1 MSLSSEI
8 RKVHN
13 ELYKTVNGNIRVLLP
28 FALTL
33 LDKFKTKIG
42 SGVAEPVEETAKDFE
57 RTTKQE
63 IDATL
68 LKIQTQHPEISPL
81 LQKTIE
87 MHLMEIRG
95 QPEARINHM
104 VEYISKNRNFLQ
116 GLNQE
121 DFVGILYETMARA
134 SGEFDKQDGRFFT
147 PKNIILINVEVMRSI
162 LEKRDPHFFDLNVCD
177 PCCGSARFLIY
188 WVESVKRYYKDE
200 GFTSPQQLNTEIQR
214 IYARHLYGID
224 IAPEIAGYA
233 CWNMLFHGDGATNI
247 ANADSLNHFGILVHW
262 NLIQDFIDEFEPKFE
277 ETKRRIQQ
285 RGLQDKLD
293 VVESKKDSILY
304 FKGKDEIDISSSGV
318 VDLIESVNT
327 LLEIHSEVS
336 LDWWPAI
343 QRLHRL
349 KDFDSINEIMK
360 SKWSKIND
368 EVKKGFD
375 IIITNPP
382 FGRGKNLQI
391 SNPHILGQYKLA
403 TEAWIGDLTKTLL
416 EKLITKQFGMS
427 VEDFYLQCLNEL
439 EKLKQTEGVNPSK
452 SRIRK
457 IANEVL
463 FEGEGN
469 KKIIGEYLTSKITD
483 RLGREWIKIEDVFNY
498 DHKLILNDSD
508 IGEEHT
514 IYYDEEGKPL
524 LFKNQLPKQ
533 VLFLEQFL
541 RMVKVGGRVFTVID
555 TGVLSNND
563 DEYVRRFLFR
573 NSQVH
578 AVIEFPH
585 NAFKAAGT
593 GVKTAVILYEKN
605 PNPPEDYEIFGSLP
619 FKLGYI
625 LNKKDTP
632 PDPNNND
639 LGKTLCDHR
648 NYIGLGKM
656 CDKEECEWE
665 KNGHCSVW
673 RRDIEKV
680 EET

>member
-28 FALTL
+28 IALSL
-33 LDKFKTKIG
+33 LDKFKAKSR
-42 SGVAEPVEETAKDFE
+42 SGVAEPVEEVAKDFR

-68 LKIQTQHPEISPL
+68 IRIQTEHPEISPL
-81 LQKTIE
+81 LRKTIE
-87 MHLMEIRG
+87 AHLNEIG
-95 QPEARINHM
+95 AQPESRINHILD
-104 VEYISKNRNFLQ
+104 YISKSKRFLE
-116 GLNQE
+116 GLAQE
-121 DFVGILYETMARA
+121 DFVGILYETMVSR
-134 SGEFDKQDGRFFT
+134 EFDKEDGRFFT
-147 PKNIILINVEVMRSI
+147 PKNIILINVEVIRSLI
-162 LEKRDPHFFDLNVCD
+162 ENSGDIDLSKLNVCD

-188 WVESVKRYYKDE
+188 WVESVKRYYKDKKL
-200 GFTSPQQLNTEIQR
+200 TPPQELINKTQD
-214 IYARHLYGID
+214 IYAKHLYGID
-224 IAPEIAGYA
+224 IAKDVAGYA

-247 ANADSLNHFGILVHW
+247 ANADSLNHYGVLVHW
-262 NLIQDFIDEFEPKFE
+262 KIIQDFISEFDNKFE

-285 RGLQDKLD
+285 RHLQDKL
-293 VVESKKDSILY
+293 EIIEAKRASILY
-304 FKGKDEIDISSSGV
+304 LKGKDEIEISSSEV
-318 VDLIESVNT
+318 IDLIEAINT
-327 LLEIHSEVS
+327 LLEIHSEVN
-336 LDWWPAI
+336 LTWWTEV
-343 QRLHRL
+343 QKLHRL

-360 SKWSKIND
+360 FGWSKINED
-368 EVKKGFD
+368 IKKGFD

-391 SNPHILGQYKLA
+391 RNPHILGQYKLA

-416 EKLITKQFGMS
+416 EKLITKQFKMS
-427 VEDFYLQCLNEL
+427 VEDFYLQCLYEL
-439 EKLKQTEGVNPSK
+439 GKLKQTEEKKPTK

-457 IANEVL
+457 IANEML

-469 KKIIGEYLTSKITD
+469 KKILGEYLTSKITD
-483 RLGREWIKIEDVFNY
+483 KLGREWIKIEDVFNY
-498 DHKLILNDSD
+498 DHKLTLKDSST
-508 IGEEHT
+508 GEEHT
-514 IYYDEEGKPL
+514 IYYDEEGTPL
-524 LFKNQLPKQ
+524 LFKEQLPKQ

-541 RMVKVGGRVFTVID
+541 RMAKVGGMIFTVID

-563 DEYVRRFLFR
+563 DEYVRRFLFK
-573 NSQVH
+573 NSRVH

-593 GVKTAVILYEKN
+593 GVKTAVILYEKTQ
-605 PNPPEDYEIFGSLP
+605 NPPEDYEIFGSLP
-619 FKLGYI
+619 FKLGYV

-632 PDPNNND
+632 PDPDNND
-639 LGKTLCDHR
+639 LGKTLCDYR

-656 CDKEECEWE
+656 CDKEECDWE

-673 RRDIEKV
+673 RKYIEKV